1 MFTPITIKPKNAA
14 HPVITVSV
22 MTGWGLP
29 EVLVSYANGDVDN
42 VGYLNDEALKHI
54 DNECHMR
61 GLSPLPRYDRK
72 ELMAAVTKLQEATSK
87 QDRGYVKNGIILRP
101 TLYPKNQP
109 LPSIANTE
117 RGKYVVR
124 YDWAGIDRTEHETLA
139 EALAEAKTA
148 KGRNIEIQNTPDYG
162 HDRKRPSFLRRLF
175 KRGKNAQ

>member
-1 MFTPITIKPKNAA
+1 MFTPITIRPLNAK
-14 HPVITVSV
+14 HPVITVSI

-72 ELMAAVTKLQEATSK
+72 ELMEAVRKLQEATAH
-87 QDRGYVKNGIILRP
+87 QDRGYVKQGIILRP
-101 TLYPKNQP
+101 TLYPTNQP
-109 LPSIANTE
+109 LPSIANVE

-124 YDWAGIDRTEHETLA
+124 YDWAGVDRTEHETLA
-139 EALAEAKTA
+139 EAIAEAKTS
-148 KGRNIEIQNTPDYG
+148 KDRNIEIQNTPIYACEPPRRG
-162 HDRKRPSFLRRLF
+162 LLRKVVDWV
-175 KRGKNAQ
+175 KNSQ

>member
-1 MFTPITIKPKNAA
+1 MFIPITIKPKNAA

-54 DNECHMR
+54 DNECQMR

-72 ELMAAVTKLQEATSK
+72 ELMAAVTKLQQATSK

-101 TLYPKNQP
+101 TLYPTNQP
-109 LPSIANTE
+109 LPSIANAE

-124 YDWAGIDRTEHETLA
+124 YDWAGNDQTEHETLA

-148 KGRNIEIQNTPDYG
+148 KNRNIEIQNTPIYG
-162 HDRKRPSFLRRLF
+162 CEPRRKSVLR
-175 KRGKNAQ
+175 KVVDWVKKTQ